1 MQTKLTMG
9 VGREVAKARAMMAHV
24 NGDEGADS
32 GS

>member
-1 MQTKLTMG
+1 MG